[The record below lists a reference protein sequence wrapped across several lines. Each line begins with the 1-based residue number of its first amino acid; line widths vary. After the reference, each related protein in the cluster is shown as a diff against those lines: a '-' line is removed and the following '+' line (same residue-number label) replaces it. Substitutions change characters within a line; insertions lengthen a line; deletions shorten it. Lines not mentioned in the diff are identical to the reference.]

1 MFRRFS
7 SGLVSIETKNDLGNE
22 ALQNSS
28 LMLGKGGALRRDH
41 IFDAGF
47 KQRDQIELAFAH
59 DRAVCFN
66 QRPFGF
72 MEFKNVASFLQE
84 CGLWLVVLVRIDM
97 FSV

>member
-7 SGLVSIETKNDLGNE
+7 SGLVGIETKNDLGNK

-59 DRAVCFN
+59 DRTVCFN

-72 MEFKNVASFLQE
+72 MESKKHAPFLKE
-84 CGLWLVVLVRIDM
+84 RR
-97 FSV
+97 FR